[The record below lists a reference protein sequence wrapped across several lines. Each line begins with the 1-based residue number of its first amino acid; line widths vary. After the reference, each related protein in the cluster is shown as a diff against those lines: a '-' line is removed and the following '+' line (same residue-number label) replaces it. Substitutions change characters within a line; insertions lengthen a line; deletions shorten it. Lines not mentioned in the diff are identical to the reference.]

1 MNIVG
6 VTACTAGIAH
16 TYIAKEK
23 LIQAAKSL
31 GHNIKVET
39 QGSIGVDDK
48 LSQEDIANA
57 DIVIFATDIGVGGLE
72 RFKDKHVVEVPIST
86 VVKSPKSLIQ
96 KIQEKMQNN

>member
-23 LIQAAKSL
+23 LIQAALSL
-31 GHNIKVET
+31 GHTIKVET

-48 LSQEDIANA
+48 LSPEDIARA
-57 DIVIFATDIGVGGLE
+57 DIVILATDIGIGGLD

-96 KIQEKMQNN
+96 KIQEKMNNN

>member
-6 VTACTAGIAH
+6 ITACTAGIAH

-23 LIQAAKSL
+23 LIQAALSL

-48 LSQEDIANA
+48 LSPEDIAKA
-57 DIVIFATDIGVGGLE
+57 DIVIFATDIGIGGLE
-72 RFKDKHVVEVPIST
+72 RFKDKQVVEVPIST

-96 KIQEKMQNN
+96 KIQEKMQK

>member
-6 VTACTAGIAH
+6 ITACTAGIAH

-23 LIQAAKSL
+23 LIQAALSL

-48 LSQEDIANA
+48 LSPEDIANA
-57 DIVIFATDIGVGGLE
+57 DIVIFATDIGIGGL
-72 RFKDKHVVEVPIST
+72 
-86 VVKSPKSLIQ
+86 
-96 KIQEKMQNN
+96 